1 MDRAQEEYATVA
13 KDVKKSLL
21 FKRLVRA
28 PRTLHI
34 YNDRIG

>member
-1 MDRAQEEYATVA
+1 MERAQEEYATVA

-21 FKRLVRA
+21 FQLLVRA
-28 PRTLHI
+28 PITLDI